1 MVTRPTSGSGKSQIH
16 LTAPKYQFIAN
27 GYYEGPW
34 GVNFGANFLLR
45 QGFSQVFYANDVAT
59 NDAVR
64 SSKDV
69 VVITD
74 LDKYRLPTL
83 KSLDFRVEKAFTFG
97 RTRAV
102 FDFDVFNLL
111 NSGTVLGR
119 QYDVQASNFNA
130 ITEIM
135 NPRIARF
142 GVRFTF

>member
-1 MVTRPTSGSGKSQIH
+1 M
-16 LTAPKYQFIAN
+16 
-27 GYYEGPW
+27 
-34 GVNFGANFLLR
+34 
-45 QGFSQVFYANDVAT
+45 FYANDVAT
-59 NDAVR
+59 NDAVHSKQGR
-64 SSKDV
+64 RGDHRPGQVSSADV
-69 VVITD
+69 EFAG
-74 LDKYRLPTL
+74 LP
-83 KSLDFRVEKAFTFG
+83 SGEGFTFG

>member
-1 MVTRPTSGSGKSQIH
+1 M
-16 LTAPKYQFIAN
+16 
-27 GYYEGPW
+27 
-34 GVNFGANFLLR
+34 
-45 QGFSQVFYANDVAT
+45 FYANDVAT
-59 NDAVR
+59 NDAVH

-111 NSGTVLGR
+111 NSGTILGR
-119 QYDVQASNFNA
+119 QSRRAGLQLQRDHRDHEPAHRA
-130 ITEIM
+130 
-135 NPRIARF
+135 
-142 GVRFTF
+142 VRRQVYVLTDR

>member
-1 MVTRPTSGSGKSQIH
+1 M
-16 LTAPKYQFIAN
+16 
-27 GYYEGPW
+27 
-34 GVNFGANFLLR
+34 
-45 QGFSQVFYANDVAT
+45 FYANDVAT

-83 KSLDFRVEKAFTFG
+83 SSLDFRVEKAFTFG